1 MVLQAV
7 FFDAGNTLLY
17 EKPSRFEIY
26 AQAARRRGLDIAS
39 EGMRDLMVRAHQ
51 ELPREIDGAYRYS
64 EVWFSSY
71 IRKIFHQELGLSSRD
86 LAGVSEELFARFSDP
101 STFALFP
108 GTIELLEGLRRRGLA
123 VGIISNWSQRLPG
136 ILDRMGVSARV
147 DFVLAS
153 AIERVEKPAEEIF
166 RRACARAQVEAR
178 DALHAGDHLEKDIA
192 GALRAGLRAIQ
203 VVHRSETEGSG
214 CGSDPKGSIG
224 SNEEGN
230 RSDPAT
236 GALRVGSLWELAGA
250 IAQVP

>member
-26 AQAARRRGLDIAS
+26 AQAARRRGLDVTS
-39 EGMRDLMVRAHQ
+39 ECMRDLMVRAHG

-64 EVWFSSY
+64 EAWFSSY
-71 IRKIFHQELGLSSRD
+71 IHKIFHQKLGLSSRD
-86 LAGVSEELFARFSDP
+86 LPAISDELFARFADP

-108 GTIELLEGLRRRGLA
+108 GAIEMLEGLRRRGLA
-123 VGIISNWSQRLPG
+123 IGIVSNWSHRLPQILEG
-136 ILDRMGVSARV
+136 IGVRARV

-153 AIERVEKPAEEIF
+153 AIERVEKPSREIF
-166 RRACARAQVEAR
+166 DRACFRASVR
-178 DALHAGDHLEKDIA
+178 SSDALHAGDHPEKDVA
-192 GALRAGLRAIQ
+192 GALAAGLRAIQ
-203 VVHRSETEGSG
+203 VVHGYDAGAEV
-214 CGSDPKGSIG
+214 
-224 SNEEGN
+224 GN

-250 IAQVP
+250 IARVP